1 MKKTHKRR
9 IISVLLTMLLS
20 VGSLSFASASYEQ
33 YLPKI
38 TNIYEQTEFDV
49 GNEHISFFPDSGVY
63 SYTVPFAGD
72 EYGYGFSYAG
82 CFTAYPQNWGEI
94 NEEQYRGIIL
104 YGNMK
109 EGRYPIIAQLFPPNP
124 EDYTHPLAQVETG
137 FYVDIT
143 VLPALSVDSDITF
156 YKTNEHIAYYDS
168 DIWKGSIGTN
178 YPVGQYFLM
187 ANNHPN
193 AGGVGYVYE
202 NGGSLEFHGFNLPS
216 DTYTVPKEDIILQ
229 SMKCT
234 GIDEDTKT
242 IYMEVTQAQHAIPTT
257 PTQSSQ
263 TDATPTDST
272 ATVIAKPT
280 SAPVILD
287 GKNVVFDAY
296 EIADNNYFKIRDLAS
311 VLSGTDCQFEVS
323 WDAANQSIQLT
334 SGIPYTPV
342 GNELTKGTGQNQN
355 AKISNSKITLN
366 GASLTL
372 TAYEINGN
380 TYFKLRDLGETLGFV
395 VDWDSAQNTILIN
408 TTNAK

>member
-1 MKKTHKRR
+1 
-9 IISVLLTMLLS
+9 MLLS

-33 YLPKI
+33 YLPQITKI
-38 TNIYEQTEFDV
+38 QQLGKV
-49 GNEHISFFPDSGVY
+49 GINNADYGVFF
-63 SYTVPFAGD
+63 YTVPFAED

-82 CFTAYPQNWGEI
+82 CTTNYPQNWGEM
-94 NEEQYRGIIL
+94 NEEHSDSILL
-104 YGNMK
+104 YGNMT
-109 EGRYPIIAQLFPPNP
+109 EGKYPIVVQLFPSNSKN
-124 EDYTHPLAQVETG
+124 YTDALAHAETG
-137 FYVDIT
+137 FYIDIT

-156 YKTNEHIAYYDS
+156 YKTDEHIAYYNS
-168 DIWKGSIGTN
+168 NTWEGSLEAK
-178 YPVGQYFLM
+178 YPVGQYYLM
-187 ANNHPN
+187 SSSHPN
-193 AGGVGYVYE
+193 IGASGYVYE
-202 NGGSLEFHGFNLPS
+202 NGGSLEFKCLGLPS
-216 DTYTVPKEDIILQ
+216 DTYTIPKEDIILQ
-229 SMKCT
+229 YMRCT

-280 SAPVILD
+280 NAPVILD

-311 VLSGTDCQFEVS
+311 VLSGTDRQFEVS

-355 AKISNSKITLN
+355 AKVSNAKITLN

-372 TAYEINGN
+372 MAYEINGN
-380 TYFKLRDLGETLGFV
+380 TYFKLRDLGEALGFV

-408 TTNAK
+408 TTSSK